1 MATTEKDFRVKNGL
15 IVAQDA
21 TIGGTLDANA
31 LQIGGTAVATESYV
45 TTQIASYVTTQ
56 IANIIDSAPSTLD
69 TLNELA
75 AAINDDANVYTTL
88 TNSIATK
95 QDDVNL
101 SLSAGTPSI
110 IDSVTSSTVTTSD
123 LTISSAQYKWGSASI
138 YSNGTGTP
146 TITLPAAAQW
156 NPDSDTITVEFWYRN
171 SNVVNGFQPIIQFNN
186 ASNTDSAIFFTT
198 GEIRGFVTGFGNYG
212 SSNPTF
218 DTVQNTWHHVVIVSE
233 ANGRFWCGVDGSGV
247 SVLSFPGYWPDFTEI
262 RMKGNIYNGVAT
274 AHYDDIRITTSNVYS
289 INTTTSLST
298 YTVPTSQVSAIAGTV
313 ALIQDGSSP
322 GTLST
327 TDNITANSFTGDGS
341 NLTGISSY
349 ADSDVIS
356 LLSSYGSNT
365 ISTTGTIET
374 NGNMYAGRVGTNEV
388 SAHAISNNIDLTLR
402 GGTVSNGIRLQFWDG
417 SWVDALSIREGTHD
431 IVAAYPTSV
440 TDTTAA
446 TSTSTGAVVVSGGVG
461 VAGNVHAAQ
470 FHGDG
475 SNLTNLPASGD
486 PAGTGVA
493 MAIALG

>member
-15 IVAQDA
+15 IVAQNA

-45 TTQIASYVTTQ
+45 TTQIS
-56 IANIIDSAPSTLD
+56 NLIDSAPGTLDTLNEIAAAINDDPNFFSSIPTATSDLTNDSGYITSASLPTDISDLTDSTNLIPTNVSDLTNDTGFITSSALSGYATETYVDTAVSNLIDSAPGTLD

-171 SNVVNGFQPIIQFNN
+171 SNVVNGFQPIIQFNT
-186 ASNTDSAIFFTT
+186 AGGTDWIIFFTT
-198 GEIRGFVTGFGNYG
+198 GEIRGNWTGFGNFG
-212 SSNPTF
+212 TSNPTW
-218 DTVQNTWHHVVIVSE
+218 DSVQNTWHHVVIASE
-233 ANGRFWCGVDGSGV
+233 ANGRFWCGVDGVGV
-247 SVLSFPGYWPDFTEI
+247 GLMAGLAGLWSDFAEI
-262 RMKGNIYNGVAT
+262 RMKGLTYNGVAT
-274 AHYDDIRITTSNVYS
+274 AHYDDIRITASNVYS
-289 INTTTSLST
+289 INTTSLAST

-313 ALIQDGSSP
+313 SYIQDGISP

-341 NLTGISSY
+341 NLT
-349 ADSDVIS
+349 
-356 LLSSYGSNT
+356 
-365 ISTTGTIET
+365 
-374 NGNMYAGRVGTNEV
+374 
-388 SAHAISNNIDLTLR
+388 
-402 GGTVSNGIRLQFWDG
+402 
-417 SWVDALSIREGTHD
+417 
-431 IVAAYPTSV
+431 
-440 TDTTAA
+440 
-446 TSTSTGAVVVSGGVG
+446 
-461 VAGNVHAAQ
+461 
-470 FHGDG
+470 
-475 SNLTNLPASGD
+475 NLPASGD
-486 PAGTGVA
+486 PAGTAVA

>member
-15 IVAQDA
+15 IVAQNA

-45 TTQIASYVTTQ
+45 TTQIS
-56 IANIIDSAPSTLD
+56 NLIDSAPGTLDTLNELAAAINDDPNFFSSIPTATSDLTNDSGYITSASLPTDISQLTDSTNLIPTNVSDLTNDTGFITSASLPTDISQLTDTTNLIPTNVSDLTNDTGFITSSALSGYATETYVDTAVSNLIDSAPGTLD

-95 QDDVNL
+95 LSDLVGDTTPQLGGNLDTNNFDIKLKDGDYITLGNSDDVYMWYDPGGNNL
-101 SLSAGTPSI
+101 NFLKQGGEYRFSGGAVALYYSSQRKL
-110 IDSVTSSTVTTSD
+110 VTDTNGVTVT
-123 LTISSAQYKWGSASI
+123 G
-138 YSNGTGTP
+138 
-146 TITLPAAAQW
+146 
-156 NPDSDTITVEFWYRN
+156 
-171 SNVVNGFQPIIQFNN
+171 NV
-186 ASNTDSAIFFTT
+186 S
-198 GEIRGFVTGFGNYG
+198 
-212 SSNPTF
+212 
-218 DTVQNTWHHVVIVSE
+218 
-233 ANGRFWCGVDGSGV
+233 
-247 SVLSFPGYWPDFTEI
+247 
-262 RMKGNIYNGVAT
+262 AT
-274 AHYDDIRITTSNVYS
+274 AFY
-289 INTTTSLST
+289 
-298 YTVPTSQVSAIAGTV
+298 
-313 ALIQDGSSP
+313 
-322 GTLST
+322 
-327 TDNITANSFTGDGS
+327 GDGS

-365 ISTTGTIET
+365 ISTTGTIT
-374 NGNMYAGRVGTNEV
+374 TTGNMNAGRVGTDEV
-388 SAHAISNNIDLTLR
+388 SAHAIGNNIDLTLR
-402 GGTVSNGIRLQFWDG
+402 GGTVSNGIHLQFWDG
-417 SWVDALSIREGTHD
+417 AWVDALSIRQGTHD

-446 TSTSTGAVVVSGGVG
+446 TSTSTGAIVVSGGVG

-486 PAGTGVA
+486 PAGTAVA